1 MMLDA
6 RTFDKMA
13 GVAVGAAV
21 GDAFGMPLE
30 FTPPRPAG
38 HLVTEMTGGRLP
50 AGSFTDDTEMA
61 LALAESL
68 LAQRPLNPADLAA
81 RFTDWFRASPPDMGV
96 HTAHVLRQVASG
108 VSWESASRA
117 AWQANLANAGNGSI
131 MRCWPVALAFWRD
144 PAQLATASALQ
155 SQVTHYHPE
164 CVAASVFVNE
174 LIVRLLHGDDPVQAV
189 DGASAA
195 GLLPDGLS
203 QVVRTA
209 PDRQRDELKNSGW
222 VRHTLESAVWGLLT
236 TTTFEDAVVQVANL
250 GNDADTAA
258 AVVGS
263 LAGATY
269 GLASIPAR
277 WRAQLNG
284 VWPLGSGRH
293 WDEQKFIRLVHSLV
307 NE

>member
-1 MMLDA
+1 
-6 RTFDKMA
+6 
-13 GVAVGAAV
+13 
-21 GDAFGMPLE
+21 
-30 FTPPRPAG
+30 
-38 HLVTEMTGGRLP
+38 
-50 AGSFTDDTEMA
+50 
-61 LALAESL
+61 
-68 LAQRPLNPADLAA
+68 
-81 RFTDWFRASPPDMGV
+81 
-96 HTAHVLRQVASG
+96 
-108 VSWESASRA
+108 
-117 AWQANLANAGNGSI
+117 
-131 MRCWPVALAFWRD
+131 LAFWRD